1 MGQSFFRAVYLTA
14 IYIFSVTYAIG
25 QENPN
30 TGQPQLLTL
39 EDAAAIMLS
48 NNRTIKIAEE
58 VTAAATAQKQQ
69 LNSTWYP
76 IIGATGGYIHSSN
89 DISAKADLGTL
100 GKDVA
105 DAFPALEQLL
115 PLLEQ
120 LLPQVEQLISSLGS
134 ITLTI
139 PLLKQNLTTIDIAAI
154 WPLVTGGKR
163 IYASRIGTEL
173 ETTARL
179 LYTNA
184 CNTQMALMINA
195 YYTLKLANQAT
206 EMQQENLQYLNK
218 LQHNAMRLKEEGFIN
233 KAEYLVVQVAAQEAQ
248 QQLKTSQANEKIAL
262 QALNT
267 ILGTSTLAI
276 PCTPYLLPQNTPET
290 DYNNAVLSNN
300 TQLKILNTQQKIIEN
315 KKKIAIAGYLPDIAL
330 IARHNLYSGNIPSN
344 LLPRSMIGATFQWNI
359 FNGLYREK
367 EIQKSNIETRELQHA
382 TDQTRMELITAASA
396 LQSKMENAENGIKTM
411 ELTTTLAKELLRERE
426 KSFTEGM
433 CTPTEVVEAKAALL
447 KGETALSLAYWEYNT
462 ALANLLALCSNSEQF
477 IKLHHE
483 HKQ

>member
-14 IYIFSVTYAIG
+14 IYIFSATYANG
-25 QENPN
+25 QENSV
-30 TGQPQLLTL
+30 TAQPQLLTL
-39 EDAAAIMLS
+39 EDAAAIMLN

-58 VTAAATAQKQQ
+58 AIAGATVQKQQ
-69 LNSTWYP
+69 LNATWYP
-76 IIGATGGYIHSSN
+76 TIGATGGYIHSSN
-89 DISAKADLGTL
+89 DISVKADLGNL
-100 GKDVA
+100 AQDMA
-105 DAFPALEQLL
+105 DAFPELQQLL
-115 PLLEQ
+115 PQLEQ
-120 LLPQVEQLISSLGS
+120 LLPQLGQLISALGN
-134 ITLTI
+134 ITITI
-139 PLLKQNLTTIDIAAI
+139 PLLKQNLTTIDVAAI

-184 CNTQMALMINA
+184 CNAQMALMINA
-195 YYTLKLANQAT
+195 YYTLKLSNQT
-206 EMQQENLQYLNK
+206 TQMQQENLQYLNK
-218 LQHNAMRLKEEGFIN
+218 LQHNALRLKEEGFIN

-248 QQLKTSQANEKIAL
+248 QLLKSSQANEKIAL

-267 ILGTSTLAI
+267 ILGISTTAT

-290 DYNNAVLSNN
+290 DYNNALLTNN
-300 TQLKILNTQQKIIEN
+300 AQLKILSTQQKIIEN

-344 LLPRSMIGATFQWNI
+344 LLPRNMIGATFQWNI

-367 EIQKSNIETRELQHA
+367 EIQKSNIENRELQLA
-382 TDQTRMELITAASA
+382 TEQTRMELTTAASA
-396 LQSKMENAENGIKTM
+396 LQSKMENAANSIKTM
-411 ELTTTLAKELLRERE
+411 ELTTALAKELLRERE
-426 KSFTEGM
+426 KSFKEGM

-477 IKLHHE
+477 IELHHE